1 MQIRWSPGAADDL
14 ECIVNYIAEESATA
28 AQRVAQNIHE
38 RAGTL
43 AAFPYLGRMGRVRGT
58 RELPLEPLPF
68 IVVYRVLEHAGAVE
82 IVRGDS
88 WRPAMAAAG
97 LAHGGAPEN

>member
-1 MQIRWSPGAADDL
+1 MQIRWAPGAADDL

-43 AAFPYLGRMGRVRGT
+43 AAFPCLCRMGRVRDT
-58 RELPLEPLPF
+58 RELPLAPLPF
-68 IVVYRVLEHAGAVE
+68 IVSYRVLERAGAVE
-82 IVRGDS
+82 IVRGHS
-88 WRPAMAAAG
+88 WPSARAAAG
-97 LAHGGAPEN
+97 LAHLGAP